1 MTEQA
6 ASGVVTVFD
15 RMHAAGISPESIERH
30 LAAGEVRVD
39 GERVTDPNLPA
50 PKPAVIAL
58 IPY

>member
-1 MTEQA
+1 
-6 ASGVVTVFD
+6 
-15 RMHAAGISPESIERH
+15 MHAAGISPASIERH